1 MKVTTTNKPIEA
13 IEPDRRREGAV
24 RLMVGGR
31 AALVVPVEAVRR
43 EGLAVGAVLTG
54 EQIDRL
60 TAAADQDA
68 AFRTAVRLL
77 ERRPFARKDLARR
90 LALKGH
96 PPGLIVTALDRAE
109 QAGYLDD
116 ERFARHFI
124 QAKSARGRGPARLRR
139 ELSMQGVAAGVVERV
154 LEEELAPG
162 WSAEAVQRLAEKRAR
177 QLAGVPRPD
186 RIRRL
191 VAYLG
196 RRGFTGPEV
205 VGVVRKVVDAA

>member
-1 MKVTTTNKPIEA
+1 MRVTTSKPIDA
-13 IEPDRRREGAV
+13 IEPDPRREGAV
-24 RLMVGGR
+24 RLLIGGR
-31 AALVVPVEAVRR
+31 TALVVPHEAVRR
-43 EGLAVGAVLTG
+43 EGLAPGVVPTA
-54 EQIDRL
+54 EQLDRL

-96 PPGLIVTALDRAE
+96 PVGLIEPALDRAE
-109 QAGYLDD
+109 RAGYLDD

-139 ELSMQGVAAGVVERV
+139 ELSLQGVAAGVVER
-154 LEEELAPG
+154 LLAEELAPG
-162 WSAEAVQRLAEKRAR
+162 WSAEAVRTLAEKRAR

-191 VAYLG
+191 VAYLA
-196 RRGFTGPEV
+196 RRGFSGPEV
-205 VGVVRKVVDAA
+205 VGVVRQVVGSG